1 MTEDVNVKMTVDA
14 GQSIQATNNYKK
26 TLKELKDQM
35 VELQVSTN
43 GLADATEEQR
53 AQYAA
58 LEQQAGQ
65 IADALGDVSARVK
78 ANADDFQGMSAAMEG
93 LKGGIGAL
101 QGIVGATELLGI
113 NNTGVEK
120 FVKTMLS
127 LQGIMSSI
135 NAVQQVFNKD
145 SKVRIALEKMLNTE
159 LTKNKVATLGAAA
172 ATTTFAAGEGVATT
186 ASFTLAGACKAVGV
200 AIKSIPVI
208 GWILAAVAALIT
220 LTSLI
225 VSCNKEADMGDKIA
239 ADILEKDR
247 ERKQELDDIAR
258 KHQKIA
264 ENLQEELD
272 AIVGMDKQERQYKD
286 TISAAAKEL
295 GISYEY
301 AEKLYNEDREGLKA
315 KIQLTEDYNAS
326 LDKITANEEKQ
337 NQARKDR
344 EALENRIQEIM
355 AEGYE
360 TSQASL
366 DKLVEEGRITEDQQ
380 ALLQKYRNQRARGEM
395 SLYNAQQSALV
406 VVNSQLSA
414 YQNIEDSCSNQL
426 NTLKNT
432 TKEQKEQINNL
443 QTQSDLYAQEQK
455 DAEEAE
461 RKREQAAAAWK
472 KFKSERD
479 AAQKSYQ
486 QSVEDMAIADAE
498 YDKDYDRLLE
508 ARKAKRNREYNEELE
523 KYKGQLKS
531 KLITQEQYDALVAA
545 STEKLNNDIAKL
557 DTDNDKRIWDDKF
570 KNLDK
575 DSATYWDD
583 YIGLLKEGLEKGF
596 ATEKQLS
603 DANKEKRQK
612 EDEAAAK
619 KLANQ
624 YEIEAK
630 EQEVAKAKGRV
641 AGLEEGTPEYFD
653 ALIGQAEAQRDL
665 ELEQLEQDKEA
676 KLLSEEDYQIRKKE
690 IIDKYNTDN
699 YEAAKYYAELELQ
712 AKAETQARIGE
723 LYSAMRSFIND
734 IQEAE
739 LADYEG
745 NEKKQKEIKKK
756 YAIIEAMMNIGEIGI
771 NTAKGIMGAW
781 SAYAE
786 IPFVGPGLA
795 AALTAVIA
803 VLGAVQTAAAITQLN
818 TRIKK
823 AARGAY
829 VVGPSHENGGV
840 PYELEGGEV
849 VLNKKA
855 MSIPA
860 YRSIASAMN
869 VSTGGV
875 AFPGTSGAG
884 LNATIPEETVASIV
898 RQTVAGIVAIPV
910 EVSEESITNTIRK
923 VGVLEG
929 HSRL

>member
-200 AIKSIPVI
+200 AIKNIPVI
-208 GWILAAVAALIT
+208 GWILAAIAALIS
-220 LTSLI
+220 LTKLVAGLLSDGDEGLEQQEKANEQLEQQKKHYEEVDSKI
-225 VSCNKEADMGDKIA
+225 IKCASDFEQWNYILQNANKESKI
-239 ADILEKDR
+239 
-247 ERKQELDDIAR
+247 
-258 KHQKIA
+258 
-264 ENLQEELD
+264 
-272 AIVGMDKQERQYKD
+272 YKD
-286 TISAAAKEL
+286 TLKQLENEL
-295 GISYEY
+295 GV
-301 AEKLYNEDREGLKA
+301 
-315 KIQLTEDYNAS
+315 S
-326 LDKITANEEKQ
+326 LQ
-337 NQARKDR
+337 NQQIDTATLNKLEAIHLKVKRAELEAEFIQNQYLADR
-344 EALENRIQEIM
+344 NR
-355 AEGYE
+355 
-360 TSQASL
+360 
-366 DKLVEEGRITEDQQ
+366 
-380 ALLQKYRNQRARGEM
+380 LQ
-395 SLYNAQQSALV
+395 
-406 VVNSQLSA
+406 
-414 YQNIEDSCSNQL
+414 
-426 NTLKNT
+426 
-432 TKEQKEQINNL
+432 QINNVL
-443 QTQSDLYAQEQK
+443 N
-455 DAEEAE
+455 
-461 RKREQAAAAWK
+461 AAATLNHKERAAYIQDQLGV
-472 KFKSERD
+472 SEKIAGQY
-479 AAQKSYQ
+479 AAAIHHAKDEGSSIATQLLYDNNAASKSYQ
-486 QSVEDMAIADAE
+486 QLSDSVDGYAKKQKEANDAVLEAVAEQDSVIEAAGLKRVDADNKTTSSSKSTTKKLNKENEKREADA
-498 YDKDYDRLLE
+498 KKHLE
-508 ARKAKRNREYNEELE
+508 AITKANSDAAKKVENYWKLYNDEIEKKNSETHEGRIDNLGREY
-523 KYKGQLKS
+523 
-531 KLITQEQYDALVAA
+531 
-545 STEKLNNDIAKL
+545 AKTI
-557 DTDNDKRIWDDKF
+557 DT
-570 KNLDK
+570 LDK
-575 DSATYWDD
+575 EYSEYETYYNNLSEEDKKALGD
-583 YIGLLKEGLEKGF
+583 KLVTLEQF
-596 ATEKQLS
+596 AAAQKKVRDKALENYVNGVKNEN
-603 DANKEKRQK
+603 DAE
-612 EDEAAAK
+612 AAK

-630 EQEVAKAKGRV
+630 EQELARINGRL

-653 ALIGQAEAQRDL
+653 ALIEQAEAQRDL

-699 YEAAKYYAELELQ
+699 YESAKHYAELELQ
-712 AKAETQARIGE
+712 AKTETQARIGE

-818 TRIKK
+818 TKIKK

>member
-53 AQYAA
+53 AQYAT

-65 IADALGDVSARVK
+65 IADALGDVSARVQ

-101 QGIVGATELLGI
+101 QGVVGATELLGL

-120 FVKTMLS
+120 FVKTMMS

-159 LTKNKVATLGAAA
+159 LTKNKAATLGAAA

-200 AIKSIPVI
+200 AIKNIPVI
-208 GWILAAVAALIT
+208 GWILAAIAALISLTKLVAGLLSDGDEGLEQQEKASENLKEQQKRYEEIDSKIIECKSDFEKWNYVLETANKDSKIYKDT
-220 LTSLI
+220 LKQLENELGVSLQNQQI
-225 VSCNKEADMGDKIA
+225 DTKTLNKLEDIHLKI
-239 ADILEKDR
+239 K
-247 ERKQELDDIAR
+247 KQELEAEFAQNQYIEDRNKLQQINNVLTAAASL
-258 KHQKIA
+258 KHKERAAFI
-264 ENLQEELD
+264 QEELGVNEKM
-272 AIVGMDKQERQYKD
+272 ASQY
-286 TISAAAKEL
+286 AAAIHHGLDNHRSFTDQLKLEGNAAAATYNQLESNIDAYDDTQKKITDNLKTLSDEQDKLITDAGLQRIEADNKTVKSSKSTTDKLKEEEKKRVEAAKKRQDE
-295 GISYEY
+295 ITKANADAAKKVESYW
-301 AEKLYNEDREGLKA
+301 KTYNEDIEKNNEETHEGRLDNLGREYAQITDTLDKE
-315 KIQLTEDYNAS
+315 LEDYKTYYNS
-326 LDKITANEEKQ
+326 LSEEDKK
-337 NQARKDR
+337 
-344 EALENRIQEIM
+344 AL
-355 AEGYE
+355 G
-360 TSQASL
+360 
-366 DKLVEEGRITEDQQ
+366 DKLLT
-380 ALLQKYRNQRARGEM
+380 
-395 SLYNAQQSALV
+395 
-406 VVNSQLSA
+406 
-414 YQNIEDSCSNQL
+414 IEQF
-426 NTLKNT
+426 
-432 TKEQKEQINNL
+432 E
-443 QTQSDLYAQEQK
+443 
-455 DAEEAE
+455 
-461 RKREQAAAAWK
+461 
-472 KFKSERD
+472 
-479 AAQKSYQ
+479 AAQKKARDVALANYKKN
-486 QSVEDMAIADAE
+486 VE
-498 YDKDYDRLLE
+498 
-508 ARKAKRNREYNEELE
+508 EE
-523 KYKGQLKS
+523 
-531 KLITQEQYDALVAA
+531 
-545 STEKLNNDIAKL
+545 
-557 DTDNDKRIWDDKF
+557 NDK
-570 KNLDK
+570 
-575 DSATYWDD
+575 
-583 YIGLLKEGLEKGF
+583 E
-596 ATEKQLS
+596 
-603 DANKEKRQK
+603 
-612 EDEAAAK
+612 AAK

-630 EQEVAKAKGRV
+630 EQEVARIKGRV
-641 AGLEEGTPEYFD
+641 AGLQEGTPEYFD
-653 ALIGQAEAQRDL
+653 ALIEQAEAQRDL

-676 KLLSEEDYQIRKKE
+676 KLLSEEEYQIRKKE
-690 IIDKYNTDN
+690 IIDKYRTENLQGQRDDAQKEIEIKELT
-699 YEAAKYYAELELQ
+699 YQAIAEIASGLHSTL
-712 AKAETQARIGE
+712 GS
-723 LYSAMRSFIND
+723 L
-734 IQEAE
+734 QEAE
-739 LADYEG
+739 LADE
-745 NEKKQKEIKKK
+745 NLSEKEKLKIQKK
-756 YAIIEAMMNIGEIGI
+756 YAISGLMVNLAESGVALATSIPKTLEAY
-771 NTAKGIMGAW
+771 
-781 SAYAE
+781 SE
-786 IPFVGPGLA
+786 IPFAGPI
-795 AALTAVIA
+795 IA
-803 VLGAVQTAAAITQLN
+803 AVQIAATTASIIAQIAK
-818 TRIKK
+818 IKQFQQQINK

-840 PYELEGGEV
+840 PYELEGGEA